1 MFANNKDGLKARRV
15 YDEIVNYLQ
24 SGQEKISYPDRSA
37 TNKLM
42 WRRFKAPKHNGT
54 HQKVHA
60 IEQHPHYFKHV
71 KDLLETRQTKAQS
84 INMRNT
90 IIERQN
96 RLNYTLELER
106 INGILSQ
113 TIPYLRDDS
122 IDRLKRRKAMLE
134 SLGAIAVEGL

>member
-1 MFANNKDGLKARRV
+1 MFGNSKDGLKARRV
-15 YDEIVNYLQ
+15 YDEIVNYLE

-42 WRRFKAPKHNGT
+42 WRRFKAPKHNST
-54 HQKVHA
+54 HKKVEA
-60 IEQHPHYFKHV
+60 IEQQPHYFKHV
-71 KDLLETRQTKAQS
+71 KNLLEGHQSKAQS
-84 INMRNT
+84 IDKRNQ

-113 TIPYLRDDS
+113 TTPGLRHDS
-122 IDRLKRRKAMLE
+122 IEHLKQRKKVLE
-134 SLGAIAVEGL
+134 DLGSVAVE